1 MLIITNKNGYPSEG
15 RPNHNEKQSFN
26 LYSFF
31 YVPRIFMMA
40 TATDVKSEKPAT
52 FPWLKDKVLGTGG
65 FGTVTLWRHNDTGET
80 IALKKCRWGTPGT
93 GTENI
98 LTPKHVERWEK
109 EVEIM
114 NRLSHM
120 AVVRC
125 FQVPTELKGPPGD
138 LPMLCMEYCS
148 GGDLRKVLNK
158 PENCCGL
165 REATVRACLRDITD
179 AVAYLHSMRIIHRDL
194 KPENIVLQDV
204 DGKTVHKLIDL
215 GYAKELDQG
224 SVCTSFVGTLQYLAP
239 ELFLSKRY
247 TCTVDYWSLG
257 LVTHEIVTGVRP
269 FLPNMTPVE
278 WMKRVRTKQSHHV
291 CVYEGRNG
299 EVQFSSHMFPES
311 HISPPFRTAL
321 EEWLRAMLEWDPAKR
336 GQILG
341 AEEGGGGKQV
351 IAFKLINEVL
361 NKKMIKVFVVDLCM
375 LLEYEVQDGTDMEK
389 VQEWVA
395 RDSGVAVED
404 QRPLLP
410 RGQPP
415 DPARPAIQCWAP
427 PDEDEWLLYIF
438 AEGLTRPQVPPH
450 FPQLVEAML
459 REPRTPVNYPTQRR
473 MWGHAIFF
481 LHREAR
487 LLTLLMQ
494 AQKVSMLHLM
504 SGHAQLTKTGQ
515 RMLSDIAKLQAR
527 HHLFMEAL
535 NTDLDFYDEQHTS
548 GRLTSEKLYS
558 GWREMGEVTLR
569 QVHAVVERVQQLEGS
584 LTALNT
590 RILELQCSPFA
601 RARATDSLDS
611 VLTAGEELYS
621 NLRRRSKEQRAAEHD
636 NTDMCK
642 LLLQAL
648 RKRDRLQQDLFKHV
662 EKQSECCSEVAA
674 LSTPLE
680 TVLQDAARTAQHISV
695 LQKQRQKDIW
705 KIMEIAI
712 SHSRNVGA
720 AGTTQPAPQP
730 LPNAR
735 NLPKK
740 PPSPAALNS
749 LATLLEKSGKESD
762 AIISENRALRCQMVE
777 MLTANVASNLVI
789 GESKCPLPPTWS
801 ISSHS
806 REESCGDVFVAS
818 SKFRYMHSE
827 VSTHH
832 FSSHEAGKV
841 RVLQRIYG

>member
-1 MLIITNKNGYPSEG
+1 MAAAE
-15 RPNHNEKQSFN
+15 EKS
-26 LYSFF
+26 
-31 YVPRIFMMA
+31 A
-40 TATDVKSEKPAT
+40 TH
-52 FPWLKDKVLGTGG
+52 PWIKDKVLGTGG

-98 LTPKHVERWEK
+98 LTSKHVERWEK

-114 NRLSHM
+114 NRLSHP
-120 AVVRC
+120 AVVKC
-125 FQVPTELKGPPGD
+125 FPVVPELAGPPGD

-165 REATVRACLRDITD
+165 REAAVRACIRDITD

-215 GYAKELDQG
+215 GYAKELDQS

-257 LVTHEIVTGVRP
+257 LVTHEIITGVRP

-311 HISPPFRTAL
+311 HISSPLRTRL
-321 EEWLRAMLEWDPAKR
+321 EEWLRIILEWEPAVR
-336 GQILG
+336 GQIQNEDG
-341 AEEGGGGKQV
+341 SKQV
-351 IAFKLINEVL
+351 VAFTMVNDIL
-361 NKKMIKVFVVDLCM
+361 NKKMIKVFVVDLCR
-375 LLEYEVQDGTDMEK
+375 LLEYEVSEATSLCE
-389 VQEWVA
+389 VQQWVA
-395 RDSGVAVED
+395 QDSGVAIED

-415 DPARPAIQCWAP
+415 DSSRSAIQCWAP

-438 AEGLTRPQVPPH
+438 AEGMTRPQVPPH
-450 FPQLVEAML
+450 FPPLVEAML
-459 REPRTPVNYPTQRR
+459 REPRTTVDFQTQRR
-473 MWGHAIFF
+473 MWAHAIFF

-487 LLTLLMQ
+487 LLTLLTQ

-535 NTDLDFYDEQHTS
+535 NTDLDFYDEQASS

-601 RARATDSLDS
+601 RARASDSLDS
-611 VLTAGEELYS
+611 VLTAGEELYC
-621 NLRRRSKEQRAAEHD
+621 NLRRRNKEQRTTPHD

-648 RKRDRLQQDLFKHV
+648 RKRDRLQQDLYKHV

-674 LSTPLE
+674 LSSPLE
-680 TVLQDAARTAQHISV
+680 TVLQDTARTAQHISS

-712 SHSRNVGA
+712 NHSRN
-720 AGTTQPAPQP
+720 AGTTGAAQANVHPI
-730 LPNAR
+730 PNAK
-735 NLPKK
+735 NLQKK
-740 PPSPAALNS
+740 PPSPAALAS
-749 LATLLEKSGKESD
+749 LTALLEKSSKESD
-762 AIISENRALRCQMVE
+762 AIIAENRALRCQMVE
-777 MLTANVASNLVI
+777 MLTGNVNTNLVI
-789 GESKCPLPPTWS
+789 SDIKSPSVSAPQVFLDGLQLPPP
-801 ISSHS
+801 
-806 REESCGDVFVAS
+806 AS
-818 SKFRYMHSE
+818 TRRTPSPTSLTSPIKAVETS
-827 VSTHH
+827 
-832 FSSHEAGKV
+832 
-841 RVLQRIYG
+841 L

>member
-1 MLIITNKNGYPSEG
+1 MAAAED
-15 RPNHNEKQSFN
+15 RPPT
-26 LYSFF
+26 Y
-31 YVPRIFMMA
+31 
-40 TATDVKSEKPAT
+40 
-52 FPWLKDKVLGTGG
+52 PWLKDKVLGTGG

-114 NRLSHM
+114 NRLNHQ

-125 FQVPTELKGPPGD
+125 FPVPDELTGPQGD

-165 REATVRACLRDITD
+165 REAAVRSCIRDMTE

-204 DGKTVHKLIDL
+204 DGKTVYKLIDL
-215 GYAKELDQG
+215 GYAKELEQS

-257 LVTHEIVTGVRP
+257 LVTHEIITGIRP

-299 EVQFSSHMFPES
+299 EIQFSSHMFPEC
-311 HISPPFRTAL
+311 HISQPLRTRI
-321 EEWLRAMLEWDPAKR
+321 EEWLRIMLEWDPVLR
-336 GQILG
+336 GQVLDEDS
-341 AEEGGGGKQV
+341 AKQFV
-351 IAFKLINEVL
+351 AFNMINDIL
-361 NKKMIKVFVVDLCM
+361 NKKMIKVFVVDLCR
-375 LLEYEVQDGTDMEK
+375 LLEYEVTESTSLSE
-389 VQEWVA
+389 VQQWVA
-395 RDSGVAVED
+395 RDSGVLVDD

-415 DPARPAIQCWAP
+415 DPTRPAIQCWAP

-438 AEGLTRPQVPPH
+438 AEGMTRPQVPPH
-450 FPQLVEAML
+450 FPPLVEAML
-459 REPRTPVNYPTQRR
+459 REPRTAVEYQTQRR
-473 MWGHAIFF
+473 MWAHAVFF

-487 LLTLLMQ
+487 LLTLLTQ

-535 NTDLDFYDEQHTS
+535 NTDLDYYDEQASS

-601 RARATDSLDS
+601 RARAIDSLDS
-611 VLTAGEELYS
+611 VLTAGEDHYC
-621 NLRRRSKEQRAAEHD
+621 NLRRRNKEQRATPHD

-648 RKRDRLQQDLFKHV
+648 RKRDRLQQDLYKHV

-674 LSTPLE
+674 LSSPLE
-680 TVLQDAARTAQHISV
+680 AVLQDAARTAQHISS

-712 SHSRNVGA
+712 NHSRTVGTA
-720 AGTTQPAPQP
+720 AGMVQAPQP
-730 LPNAR
+730 VPNASQ
-735 NLPKK
+735 LPKK
-740 PPSPAALNS
+740 PPSPAVLSSLNN
-749 LATLLEKSGKESD
+749 LLEKSKKESD
-762 AIISENRALRCQMVE
+762 AIIAENRALRCQMVE
-777 MLTANVASNLVI
+777 MLSGNVNSNLVI
-789 GESKCPLPPTWS
+789 GAARSPTALSPPVTADGLMLPPALPDKRTPS
-801 ISSHS
+801 PTSQAALNKKAVETS
-806 REESCGDVFVAS
+806 
-818 SKFRYMHSE
+818 
-827 VSTHH
+827 
-832 FSSHEAGKV
+832 
-841 RVLQRIYG
+841 L

>member
-1 MLIITNKNGYPSEG
+1 MATE
-15 RPNHNEKQSFN
+15 EKQERPVT
-26 LYSFF
+26 Y
-31 YVPRIFMMA
+31 
-40 TATDVKSEKPAT
+40 
-52 FPWLKDKVLGTGG
+52 PWLKDKVLGTGG
-65 FGTVTLWRHNDTGET
+65 FGTVTLWRHTDTGET

-114 NRLSHM
+114 NRLSHS

-125 FQVPTELKGPPGD
+125 FQVPAELTGPPGD

-148 GGDLRKVLNK
+148 LGDLRKVLNK

-165 REATVRACLRDITD
+165 REASVRACIRDITE

-204 DGKTVHKLIDL
+204 DGKIVYKLIDL
-215 GYAKELDQG
+215 GYAKELDHS

-257 LVTHEIVTGVRP
+257 LVTHEIITGVRP

-278 WMKRVRTKQSHHV
+278 WMKRVRTKQSNHI

-299 EVQFSSHMFPES
+299 DVQFSAHMFPES
-311 HISPPFRTAL
+311 HISSPFRLRL
-321 EEWLRAMLEWDPAKR
+321 EEWLRVMLEWEPGVR
-336 GQILG
+336 GQVQGEDGSKKVL
-341 AEEGGGGKQV
+341 
-351 IAFKLINEVL
+351 AFTMINDIL
-361 NKKMIKVFVVDLCM
+361 NKKMIKVFVVDLCC
-375 LLEYEVQDGTDMEK
+375 LLEYEVTESSSLSE
-389 VQEWVA
+389 VQKWVA
-395 RDSGVAVED
+395 QDSGVAIED

-415 DPARPAIQCWAP
+415 DPTRPAIQCWAP

-438 AEGLTRPQVPPH
+438 AEGMTRPQVPPH
-450 FPQLVEAML
+450 FPPLVEAML
-459 REPRTPVNYPTQRR
+459 REPRTTVDYQTQRR
-473 MWGHAIFF
+473 MWSHAMFF
-481 LHREAR
+481 LQREAR
-487 LLTLLMQ
+487 LLALLMQ

-535 NTDLDFYDEQHTS
+535 NTDLDYYDEQASS

-558 GWREMGEVTLR
+558 GWRDMGEITLR
-569 QVHAVVERVQQLEGS
+569 QVHVVVERVQQLEGS

-601 RARATDSLDS
+601 RARSNDTLENIIS
-611 VLTAGEELYS
+611 AGEELYCTM
-621 NLRRRSKEQRAAEHD
+621 RRRNKEQRATAHD

-648 RKRDRLQQDLFKHV
+648 RKRDRLQQDLFKHI
-662 EKQSECCSEVAA
+662 EKQSECCSEVAE
-674 LSTPLE
+674 LSSPLE
-680 TVLQDAARTAQHISV
+680 TVLEDAARTAQHISS

-712 SHSRNVGA
+712 NHSRSVGNPSSLPA
-720 AGTTQPAPQP
+720 NMQPI
-730 LPNAR
+730 PNAKH
-735 NLPKK
+735 LAKK
-740 PPSPAALNS
+740 PPSPAALSS
-749 LATLLEKSGKESD
+749 LSALLEKSGKEAD
-762 AIISENRALRCQMVE
+762 AIIAENRALRCQMVE
-777 MLTANVASNLVI
+777 MLTGSVNSTLVI
-789 GESKCPLPPTWS
+789 GSNKIGDATAPSVPVEGLPTPGS
-801 ISSHS
+801 PSHMVHSSS
-806 REESCGDVFVAS
+806 PS
-818 SKFRYMHSE
+818 SLAPMKKAVETS
-827 VSTHH
+827 
-832 FSSHEAGKV
+832 
-841 RVLQRIYG
+841 L